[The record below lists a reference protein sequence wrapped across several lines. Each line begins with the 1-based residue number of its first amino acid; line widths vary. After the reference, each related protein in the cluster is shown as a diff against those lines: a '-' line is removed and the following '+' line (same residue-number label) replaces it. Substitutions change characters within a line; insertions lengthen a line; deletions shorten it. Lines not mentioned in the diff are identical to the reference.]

1 MSNFSA
7 IGVVVIG
14 RNEGDR
20 LKQCLLS
27 LLSQAT
33 QIVYVDSGSTDGSLE
48 LARSLRVEV
57 FSLDLS
63 IPFTAAHARNRG
75 LEKLVSLYPQ
85 VKYVQFVDGDCEIL
99 SGWLEKAQQI
109 LKEEPQAVAVAGRL
123 IEKFPEKSLY
133 NYLINMEWYSPLGE
147 VLSCGGL
154 SMMQIAALQ
163 AVGGFNPTLIAGE
176 EPELCIRLR
185 QKGGKILQID
195 ADMALHD
202 VDMTRFSQ
210 WWKRNIRGGHSF
222 AQVISVHSEIAKLPQ
237 RKERLSIWLWAF
249 IVPLLALGLSWPT
262 KGWSL
267 LLFSGYGV
275 LIWRIYRYQRSHSFS
290 YQDALLYAV
299 FCVLGKIPQL
309 QGQLIFYRNAW
320 LRKETALIEYKG
332 LET

>member
-48 LARSLRVEV
+48 LARSLGVEV

-109 LKEEPQAVAVAGRL
+109 LKEEAQAVAVAGRL

-133 NYLINMEWYSPLGE
+133 NYLRNEDLIKYQNH
-147 VLSCGGL
+147 VCCGR
-154 SMMQIAALQ
+154 
-163 AVGGFNPTLIAGE
+163 AV
-176 EPELCIRLR
+176 
-185 QKGGKILQID
+185 
-195 ADMALHD
+195 
-202 VDMTRFSQ
+202 
-210 WWKRNIRGGHSF
+210 
-222 AQVISVHSEIAKLPQ
+222 
-237 RKERLSIWLWAF
+237 
-249 IVPLLALGLSWPT
+249 
-262 KGWSL
+262 
-267 LLFSGYGV
+267 
-275 LIWRIYRYQRSHSFS
+275 
-290 YQDALLYAV
+290 
-299 FCVLGKIPQL
+299 
-309 QGQLIFYRNAW
+309 
-320 LRKETALIEYKG
+320 
-332 LET
+332 